1 MCCVAGCKPA
11 TRSLIEKHA
20 FPNMNTFSMK
30 RIALLLFAGVL
41 GLAVLQPAAAQ
52 NGPNGKQTV
61 NIEVQTINEIVA
73 PGDVT
78 INIDP
83 SNGDFTGTAT
93 TEGGYDVTSNVNG
106 GAKVQVQATNT
117 NNADQLNSLKIL
129 KSGTEAPGEANAT
142 DVTLVDSE
150 GTTSGPRALTNNN
163 FKGVDEDGLDVQFEA
178 EVSPD
183 FKPNQSNTTVTVKYT
198 LTGN

>member
-1 MCCVAGCKPA
+1 
-11 TRSLIEKHA
+11 
-20 FPNMNTFSMK
+20 MNTLRMK

-52 NGPNGKQTV
+52 NGQNGKQKV
-61 NIEVQTINEIVA
+61 SIEVQKINEIVA

-78 INIDP
+78 IDIAP

-93 TEGGYDVTSNVNG
+93 TESGYDVTSNVSG

-129 KSGTEAPGEANAT
+129 EGGTDAPGSASAQT
-142 DVTLVDSE
+142 VTLVDSD
-150 GTTSGPRALTNNN
+150 GTTDGPEALTNSN
-163 FKGVDEDGLDVQFEA
+163 FNGVDEDGLSVQFEA

-183 FKPNQSNTTVTVKYT
+183 FKPNKSNTTVTVKYT

>member
-1 MCCVAGCKPA
+1 
-11 TRSLIEKHA
+11 
-20 FPNMNTFSMK
+20 MNTFSMK

-41 GLAVLQPAAAQ
+41 GLAVLQPAVAQ

-78 INIDP
+78 INIAP

-93 TEGGYDVTSNVNG
+93 TSDGYDVTSNVSG
-106 GAKVQVQATNT
+106 GAKVQVQATNA
-117 NNADQLNSLKIL
+117 NNTDQLNSLKIL
-129 KSGTEAPGEANAT
+129 EGGTDAPGSANANT
-142 DVTLVDSE
+142 VTLVDSD
-150 GTTSGPRALTNNN
+150 GTTGGPQALTNSN
-163 FKGVDEDGLDVQFEA
+163 FTGVDEDGLSVQFEA

-183 FKPNQSNTTVTVKYT
+183 FKPNKSNTSVTVEYT

>member
-1 MCCVAGCKPA
+1 
-11 TRSLIEKHA
+11 
-20 FPNMNTFSMK
+20 MNSFGMR
-30 RIALLLFAGVL
+30 RIALLFFAGIL

-52 NGPNGKQTV
+52 NSQNQTV

-150 GTTSGPRALTNNN
+150 GKTSGPRALTNNN

-178 EVSPD
+178 QVSPD
-183 FKPNQSNTTVTVKYT
+183 FKPNQSNTSVTVEYT

>member
-1 MCCVAGCKPA
+1 
-11 TRSLIEKHA
+11 
-20 FPNMNTFSMK
+20 MNTFSMK

-41 GLAVLQPAAAQ
+41 GLAVLQPAVAQ

-78 INIDP
+78 IDIAP

-93 TEGGYDVTSNVNG
+93 TSGGYDVTSNVSG
-106 GAKVQVQATNT
+106 GAKVQVQATNA
-117 NNADQLNSLKIL
+117 NNTDQLNSLKIL
-129 KSGTEAPGEANAT
+129 EGGTEAPGSANAKT
-142 DVTLVDSE
+142 VTLVDSD
-150 GTTSGPRALTNNN
+150 GTIDGPKDLTNSN